1 MEKSK
6 NIDSLSEVL
15 NSLKKL
21 NHRPKRKL
29 GQNFLVDE
37 NILNFIV
44 DSSIISEQDNIVEI
58 GSGLGALTQKILV
71 KSNSLLCIEKDKK
84 MYSFLKD
91 RFPKLKIINKD
102 VLKINP
108 NELFYQNSYKI
119 ISNLPY
125 SVASRIIIMFA
136 ESNNS
141 PSSMTLTIQKEV
153 AERLVASP
161 NCKEYGVLSI
171 LVSNFYDIKILKNIS
186 PKCFFPSP
194 KVFSSIVFLKKR
206 NTPLVDKEIFLI
218 FKKIVKYS
226 FTQRRKQLGTSLKN
240 LGLKDL
246 ENSFMNATFSLK
258 DRPENLSINQWVEI
272 SMNYK
277 NQDLL

>member
-58 GSGLGALTQKILV
+58 GPGLGALTQKILG

>member
-58 GSGLGALTQKILV
+58 GPGLGALTQKILV

-84 MYSFLKD
+84 MYSFLKN

-161 NCKEYGVLSI
+161 NSKEYGVLSI

-206 NTPLVDKEIFLI
+206 NTPLVDEEIFLI

-246 ENSFMNATFSLK
+246 DNSFMNATFSLK